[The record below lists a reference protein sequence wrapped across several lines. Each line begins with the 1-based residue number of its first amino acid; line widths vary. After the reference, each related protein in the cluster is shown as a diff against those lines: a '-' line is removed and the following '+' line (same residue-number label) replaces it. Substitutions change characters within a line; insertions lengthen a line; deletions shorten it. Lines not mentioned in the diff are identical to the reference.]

1 MEITLSFQGE
11 VPVFHLSGRLDV
23 TTSPLLE
30 DRLLPLL
37 SVEGARVIFDCSDL
51 NYVSSAGLRVFITT
65 QRKLGSQRG
74 GMAFVSLTPQVR
86 ELFQLAGLENLFTI
100 VESLQEASDA
110 LSIGQ

>member
-11 VPVFHLSGRLDV
+11 IPVFHLSGRLDV

-37 SVEGARVIFDCSDL
+37 SIEGERVIFDCSDL

-65 QRKLGSQRG
+65 QRTLSSQRG
-74 GMAFVSLTPQVR
+74 GVAFVSLTPPVL

-100 VESLQEASDA
+100 VGSLPEAVTA
-110 LSIGQ
+110 LSLRI